1 MEDIDIGDMRK
12 STARAGRRARRP
24 EAQEA
29 TDAIPPPSDRGSA
42 SASSQEDENEESP
55 GPPPKPSRRHGGWA
69 QDSAGSA
76 RSGKIRS
83 AGSVDVEDTR
93 LQQASPEPSEDGAD
107 IPVIPDLDDMQE
119 DDLTAQVAAPP
130 SMQVNR
136 VMTFKDLDSDL
147 MTHAAF
153 QTLDGD
159 IDLKLLTRVL
169 APEPEI
175 REDDGP
181 WDWALLYTEVSS
193 ELTSEWEGAGA
204 TPNVPEKPSSRLPS
218 VSARAKHISLPAH
231 T

>member
-42 SASSQEDENEESP
+42 SASSQSP

-76 RSGKIRS
+76 S
-83 AGSVDVEDTR
+83 TR

-204 TPNVPEKPSSRLPS
+204 TPNVPERPNSRLPS

>member
-76 RSGKIRS
+76 S
-83 AGSVDVEDTR
+83 TR
-93 LQQASPEPSEDGAD
+93 LQQASPEPSEDGD

-204 TPNVPEKPSSRLPS
+204 TPNVPERPNSRLPS

>member
-42 SASSQEDENEESP
+42 SASSQSP

-76 RSGKIRS
+76 RVGVKLGGFVRIIKKIKRS
-83 AGSVDVEDTR
+83 LCALS
-93 LQQASPEPSEDGAD
+93 AD

-204 TPNVPEKPSSRLPS
+204 TPNVPERPSSRLPS
-218 VSARAKHISLPAH
+218 VSTRAKHISLPAH

>member
-76 RSGKIRS
+76 S
-83 AGSVDVEDTR
+83 TR

-204 TPNVPEKPSSRLPS
+204 TPNVPERPNSRLPS